1 MSNTGNEKRRNV
13 IVSYFEIFPYDRDEC
28 FWNGDGKC
36 FGKMSVN
43 ISERTITFEH
53 IGGKAPLL
61 LVILLVM
68 SANKRWDKIVDEYY
82 RNSQQDIKNYAL
94 ITGWNSNVFRD
105 IFLAN
110 MGENELPT
118 IEKRSIRIDNADSGI
133 HQCTL
138 TPLEF
143 LLLINENETV
153 HYDENHYR
161 NKLKE
166 ARKGYEFRYITDSKA
181 KEFVEQIDETE
192 AEDGF
197 GFYLEDEDDED
208 FNLSDADFGFE
219 EFDDDFDFSDDL
231 DFDD

>member
-1 MSNTGNEKRRNV
+1 MKNNKNGAGRDI
-13 IVSYFEIFPYDRDEC
+13 IVSYFEVYPYDRDEC

-43 ISERTITFEH
+43 TSEGTITFEH
-53 IGGKAPLL
+53 IGGKDPILS
-61 LVILLVM
+61 VILLVM

-82 RNSQQDIKNYAL
+82 HSSQKDLKKYAL
-94 ITGWNSNVFRD
+94 MTGWNNSIRRD

-110 MGENELPT
+110 MEENELPT
-118 IEKRSIRIDNADSGI
+118 IEKRSVHIDNTGSGI

-161 NKLKE
+161 SKLKE
-166 ARKGYEFRYITDSKA
+166 ARKNYEFRYIKDAKA
-181 KEFVEQIDETE
+181 AYAAQIEETE
-192 AEDGF
+192 DEDDFGF
-197 GFYLEDEDDED
+197 GIEEDDED
-208 FNLSDADFGFE
+208 FNFSDVEFGFE
-219 EFDDDFDFSDDL
+219 EYDDDFDFSDDL
-231 DFDD
+231 DYED

>member
-13 IVSYFEIFPYDRDEC
+13 IVSYFEIFPYDQDEC

-43 ISERTITFEH
+43 TSERTISFEN
-53 IGGKAPLL
+53 IGGKDPILS
-61 LVILLVM
+61 VILLVM

-82 RNSQQDIKNYAL
+82 HSSQKDLKNYAL
-94 ITGWNSNVFRD
+94 MTGWNNSIRRD

-110 MGENELPT
+110 MGENKLPT
-118 IEKRSIRIDNADSGI
+118 IEKRSVHIDNTDSGI

-208 FNLSDADFGFE
+208 FGFE

-231 DFDD
+231 DFED